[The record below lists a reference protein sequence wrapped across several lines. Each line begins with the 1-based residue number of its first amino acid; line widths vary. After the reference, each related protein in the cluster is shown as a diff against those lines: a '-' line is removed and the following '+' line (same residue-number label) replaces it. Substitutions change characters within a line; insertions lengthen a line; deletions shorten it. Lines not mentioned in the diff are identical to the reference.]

1 MDKVQIINIAK
12 EFANVV
18 KGDFQVK
25 KVVLYGSQVKGNAH
39 NYSDID
45 IAVIVNDFQEDFL
58 DSEAKLYKLGSKID
72 LRIEPVLLDET
83 SDPSGFIQQILEEGQ
98 VIYSRE

>member
-98 VIYSRE
+98 